1 MFHSTEADLS
11 KSGSE
16 ATGSGNLTAGWASWA
31 VTSLTSKFYRSKS
44 TSSSLSTPPAPGNTG
59 AAASSVNSSN
69 VKSEHSS
76 SRPPSKQASEDSD
89 VWGRAGESADD
100 DEVKSQASKG
110 DWDSSGWDNDDDIL
124 NVQHTTSASNCD
136 KDIKPSKSPD
146 GDEGV
151 GGGGGA
157 SEVAGRRSIRE
168 RTNSTNGW
176 DEKEQDLLGSFG
188 ISEADLK
195 PSNAP
200 SSSASHTSSVPGGV
214 ASRKGGSSGP
224 RKTPGVTKGPLKLG
238 AKKLT

>member
-1 MFHSTEADLS
+1 M
-11 KSGSE
+11 
-16 ATGSGNLTAGWASWA
+16 
-31 VTSLTSKFYRSKS
+31 TSKFYRSKS
-44 TSSSLSTPPAPGNTG
+44 TSSSLSTPPAPGNTSG
-59 AAASSVNSSN
+59 TGPANSSN

-89 VWGRAGESADD
+89 VWGRGESADD

-146 GDEGV
+146 GDEGLVGV
-151 GGGGGA
+151 GGG
-157 SEVAGRRSIRE
+157 SEAGRRSVRE

-176 DEKEQDLLGSFG
+176 DDKEQDLLGSFG

-200 SSSASHTSSVPGGV
+200 SSSASNASHTSSVPGGV